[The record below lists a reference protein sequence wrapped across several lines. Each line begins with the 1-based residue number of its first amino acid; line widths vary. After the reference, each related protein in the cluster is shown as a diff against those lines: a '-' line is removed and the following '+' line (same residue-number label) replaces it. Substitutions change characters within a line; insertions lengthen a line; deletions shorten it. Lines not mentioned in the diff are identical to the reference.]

1 MRETVADLGVVVP
14 PGAGVLPHKVD
25 GPAHQEPQQH
35 HGEAGQSQ
43 DEPEWHRGGGGGGG
57 DGGGCIT

>member
-14 PGAGVLPHKVD
+14 PGAGVLPHEVD
-25 GPAHQEPQQH
+25 GRAHQEPQQH

-43 DEPEWHRGGGGGGG
+43 DEPEWHRGGDGG